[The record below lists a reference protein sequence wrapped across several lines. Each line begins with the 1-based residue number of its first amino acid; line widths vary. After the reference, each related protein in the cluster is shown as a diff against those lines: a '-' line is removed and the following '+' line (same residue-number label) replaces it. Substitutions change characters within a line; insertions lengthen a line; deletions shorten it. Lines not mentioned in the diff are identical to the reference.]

1 MSRKAGNIPEET
13 REALLKAAT
22 EEFAEYGFEK
32 SSLRRICTRAGVT
45 TGALYASFKDKDD
58 LFEKVIKPVTDH
70 IDSVMREHYE
80 RERASA
86 GRELLKPTG
95 EEEDANAV
103 LAILRYY
110 YRNRQLC
117 SILFSHREHPAVAAF
132 FDRLIRQIDAQGKA
146 VADLIREG
154 IGEGAGEKSGN
165 KEVPEFTADT
175 IQWFSH
181 LQVEMVF
188 YLIEHETEEREAEMQ
203 ARNMVRFM
211 RGGFYAL
218 LHKGSLTDFI
228 RER

>member
-22 EEFAEYGFEK
+22 EEFTEYGFEK

-58 LFEKVIKPVTDH
+58 LFENVIKPVTDH
-70 IDSVMREHYE
+70 IDSVMGEHYE
-80 RERASA
+80 RERTSDCQK
-86 GRELLKPTG
+86 LLEPAG
-95 EEEDANAV
+95 EEEDVNAV
-103 LAILRYY
+103 LALLRYY
-110 YRNRQLC
+110 YRNRQVC

-132 FDRLIRQIDAQGKA
+132 FDRLIGQIDAQGKA
-146 VADLIREG
+146 VAALIREG
-154 IGEGAGEKSGN
+154 TGEEIGDKSSN
-165 KEVPEFTADT
+165 EEVPEFTADT
-175 IQWFSH
+175 IHWFSH
-181 LQVEMVF
+181 LQVDMVF

-218 LHKGSLTDFI
+218 LRKGSLTDI
-228 RER
+228 AKER